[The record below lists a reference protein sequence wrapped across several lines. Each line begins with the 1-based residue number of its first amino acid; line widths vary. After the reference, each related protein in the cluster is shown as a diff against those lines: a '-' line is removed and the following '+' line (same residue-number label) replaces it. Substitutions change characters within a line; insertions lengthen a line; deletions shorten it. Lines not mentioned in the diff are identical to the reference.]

1 LIRHWFAHYAQYF
14 DTVEINNTFYRLP
27 SAKAFDTWRK
37 QAPPEFCYV
46 LKFSRYGSHVKRLKD
61 PRSTIKR
68 FLQVTRR
75 LKEFLG
81 PILVQLPPHLLPLL
95 QYHECGTEIR
105 PLSLSCPLAL

>member
-1 LIRHWFAHYAQYF
+1 MASASGQLRVGTSGYQYDHWKKKFYSDDLSKKRWFAHYAQYF

-27 SAKAFDTWRK
+27 SAKAFDAWRK

-68 FLQVTRR
+68 FLKVA
-75 LKEFLG
+75 
-81 PILVQLPPHLLPLL
+81 VD
-95 QYHECGTEIR
+95 
-105 PLSLSCPLAL
+105 